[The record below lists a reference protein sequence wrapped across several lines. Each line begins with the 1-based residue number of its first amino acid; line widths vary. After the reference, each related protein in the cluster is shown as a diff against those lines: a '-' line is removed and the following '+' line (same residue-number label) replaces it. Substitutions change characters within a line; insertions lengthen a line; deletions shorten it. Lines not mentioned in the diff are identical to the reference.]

1 MILPQVAPPSIL
13 GHPGPISRRKK
24 KGLGGEIPLHS
35 EAQSPQS
42 NIKEDERMEEGI
54 KEIITFFG
62 MLLKF

>member
-1 MILPQVAPPSIL
+1 V
-13 GHPGPISRRKK
+13 
-24 KGLGGEIPLHS
+24 GGEIPLHS